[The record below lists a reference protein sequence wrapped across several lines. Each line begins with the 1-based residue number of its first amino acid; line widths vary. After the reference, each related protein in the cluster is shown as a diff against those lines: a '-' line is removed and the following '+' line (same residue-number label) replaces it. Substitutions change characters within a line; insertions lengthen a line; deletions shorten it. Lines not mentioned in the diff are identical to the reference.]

1 MWTMD
6 PVMEEVL
13 ATILQGQRTLQG
25 ALLELCRQASADSSD
40 EDQDEVVEKLTQ
52 GAEKP
57 KVTERFTAIKEK
69 MQREAGYQPH
79 GAAAKTAQVWEALP
93 MMAGKVA
100 APLARTNER

>member
-6 PVMEEVL
+6 PAMEEVL

-52 GAEKP
+52 GAKGL
-57 KVTERFTAIKEK
+57 KVTERLTAMNKE
-69 MQREAGYQPH
+69 MQCEADYQPH
-79 GAAAKTAQVWEALP
+79 GAAGKPQVWEALP
-93 MMAGKVA
+93 KIAGKVA
-100 APLARTNER
+100 G